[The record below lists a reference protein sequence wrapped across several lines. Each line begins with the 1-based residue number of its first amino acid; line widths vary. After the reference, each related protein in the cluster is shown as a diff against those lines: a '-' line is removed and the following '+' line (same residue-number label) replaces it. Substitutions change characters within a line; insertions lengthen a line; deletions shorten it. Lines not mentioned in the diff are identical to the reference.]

1 MPLIF
6 RFVLEYATQNILEN
20 QEGMKMNVTY
30 SEIWSVLMVLIY
42 CLET

>member
-6 RFVLEYATQNILEN
+6 RFVLEYATQNVREN
-20 QEGMKMNVTY
+20 QEGMEISVTY
-30 SEIWSVLMVLIY
+30 SEIWSGLMVLIY